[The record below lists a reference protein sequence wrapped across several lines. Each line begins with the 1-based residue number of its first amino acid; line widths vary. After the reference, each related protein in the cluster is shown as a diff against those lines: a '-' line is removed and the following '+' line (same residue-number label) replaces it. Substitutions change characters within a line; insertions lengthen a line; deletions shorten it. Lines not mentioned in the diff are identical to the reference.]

1 MSNDFYMANLLIV
14 DDELSM
20 RQFLTH
26 LFQREG
32 HAIRV
37 AENGRRAMDMLRQQ
51 RADVIISDVRMP
63 DMGGLELL
71 RAARDL
77 HPDVEVVVMT
87 AFDKHETGR
96 EAYLAGAFAFIQ
108 KPFDNEE
115 LKEIVS
121 RALGRIAETKRA
133 QLLQLE
139 NEALI
144 KGQRARGQL
153 GNIIG
158 RSDRM
163 QSVYQRIETVAAVQ
177 STVLITGESG
187 TGKELVARAI
197 HDLSPRAQKPFVSVN
212 CGAFTETLLESELFG
227 YVKGSFTGAT
237 ANRKGLF
244 EAADQ
249 GTIFLDEIGEMSAA
263 MQVKLL
269 RVLQER
275 KVRPVGAHEE
285 MEVNTRVIAATNRDL
300 SAMTKDGSF
309 REDLYYRVSVIPM
322 ELPPLRERGQD
333 ISELAEYFINKYCE
347 QQSRKITIGGPAMRL
362 LEAYSWPGNVRELE
376 HTIERAVAL
385 ERTEMIQPERLPE
398 QITNYSQTRI
408 SSELQ
413 LPDEG
418 INLTAH
424 LDQLEKTYVLE
435 ALKRTD
441 GNQTNA
447 AELLKM
453 SVRSLRH
460 LLDKHGIRG
469 LTAQMRDE
477 RRTETTPRRRA
488 TDPFPRRRIEDLDE
502 ENEEPGHAASAAERS

>member
-1 MSNDFYMANLLIV
+1 MANLLIV

-32 HAIRV
+32 HSIRV
-37 AENGRRAMDMLRQQ
+37 AENGRRALEMQRQQ
-51 RADVIISDVRMP
+51 PVDVIISDVRMP
-63 DMGGLELL
+63 DMGGIDLL
-71 RAARDL
+71 RATKEL
-77 HPDVEVVVMT
+77 HPETEVIMMT
-87 AFDKHETGR
+87 AFANEETAR
-96 EAYLAGAFAFIQ
+96 EAVKLGAFNFIY
-108 KPFDNEE
+108 KPFDNEL
-115 LKEIVS
+115 LKVIVQ
-121 RALGRIAETKRA
+121 RAVQKITGEREKAA
-133 QLLQLE
+133 LQVE

-144 KGQRARGQL
+144 KGQRAKGQL

-163 QSVYQRIETVAAVQ
+163 QSVYQMIETVAQVQ

-197 HDLSPRAQKPFVSVN
+197 HDLSPRAQRPFVSVN

-227 YVKGSFTGAT
+227 YIKGSFTGAT

-244 EAADQ
+244 EAADS
-249 GTIFLDEIGEMSAA
+249 GTIFLDEIGEMSPA

-300 SAMTKDGSF
+300 TAMTKDGTF
-309 REDLYYRVSVIPM
+309 REDLFYRISVIPM

-333 ISELAEYFINKYCE
+333 ISELAEHFITKYCA
-347 QQSRKITIGGPAMRL
+347 QQGKKMTIGGPAMRL

-385 ERTEMIQPERLPE
+385 ERTEMVQPERLPE
-398 QITNYSQTRI
+398 QVTNYSATRV
-408 SSELQ
+408 SSDLQ
-413 LPDEG
+413 LPEEG

-477 RRTETTPRRRA
+477 RRISEINPRRRA
-488 TDPFPRRRIEDLDE
+488 TDPYPRRRAEDFDDQSE
-502 ENEEPGHAASAAERS
+502 DSGQAASATERS